1 MALSTPESD
10 QRGFRDP
17 GNGLRFAV
25 VCALSIALMVA
36 DNRVN
41 LLQDIR
47 RVLAAAAFPLQ
58 VLVDSPAALGRWL
71 GEAGATR
78 GEPG

>member
-47 RVLAAAAFPLQ
+47 KSPEIRYSCAQNLIPIPLAFFIGLAK
-58 VLVDSPAALGRWL
+58 
-71 GEAGATR
+71 
-78 GEPG
+78 